1 MSNESEQLEWM
12 TLETFAT
19 EEEGKALAAL
29 LLENAI
35 EANLVN
41 DANMVGDPLGLDFQ
55 NRGASSCIVRV
66 HAKDI
71 EVARQILESAV
82 QAAAAEEADDV
93 SMEMLESFS
102 DEELL
107 EILQK
112 PDEWNPENVLL
123 ARKILASHGKNY
135 SEADLKRLFEARVES
150 LRKPV
155 DVKMSSLIFGFVGAA
170 IAIVIAFMHF
180 HYKSDANFLY
190 ALLAGGFC
198 ACLSL
203 IAGLNWCNRKKRLP
217 NGEKVY
223 VFGEAFR
230 KKALVELIVSALA
243 LCTVV
248 VEVALRTA

>member
-1 MSNESEQLEWM
+1 MSNESEQFEWM

-19 EEEGKALAAL
+19 KEEGEALAAL
-29 LLENAI
+29 LQENAI

-41 DANMVGDPLGLDFQ
+41 DANMGGDPLGLDFQ
-55 NRGASSCIVRV
+55 NRGASTCIVRV

-71 EVARQILESAV
+71 ETARQILEAAV
-82 QAAAAEEADDV
+82 QAAAAEEADDA
-93 SMEMLESFS
+93 SMEMLSTFN

-112 PDEWNPENVLL
+112 PDEWNPENVVL

-135 SEADLKRLFEARVES
+135 SEADLKRLFEERVEA

-155 DVKMSSLIFGFVGAA
+155 EVKTSSLIFAFVGSA
-170 IAIVIAFMHF
+170 IAIVIAILHF
-180 HYKSDANFLY
+180 SYKSETNFLY
-190 ALLAGGFC
+190 ALLAGGIC

-223 VFGEAFR
+223 VFEDSFR
-230 KKALVELIVSALA
+230 KKAWIELIVAAISLGA
-243 LCTVV
+243 VV
-248 VEVALRTA
+248 CEIAVRTA